1 MIDGRVKLSFTI
13 RYRSVSSKTDKVNT
27 IHLIMYRP
35 EIKVLDCTIRDGGLI
50 NKWQFSDELVR
61 ATYQAVCEAGV
72 DYMEIGYK
80 ASQDQFDP
88 KEYGKWRFCKDD
100 DVKKVLDGLDL
111 KSKLACMVDIG
122 RVKEEDILP
131 VDQSIFD
138 MIRVACYIK
147 DVDKGIAL
155 ANQIMD
161 KGYEVTLNLMAVS
174 TNLEKDID
182 EALGQISKTEV
193 PCVYLVDSFGAMYS
207 EDITFLAQ
215 KYRQALPGKTIGI
228 HCHNNRQLAFANTI
242 QAIIEGANM
251 LDASVYGI
259 GRGAGNCTLE
269 LLLGFLKNPKYS
281 IRPVLKLIEDY
292 FIALRNQIEWG
303 YIIPMMVTGTLNE
316 HPRAAMEWRAGPKK
330 DKYAEFYDKLTMPEI
345 VE

>member
-1 MIDGRVKLSFTI
+1 
-13 RYRSVSSKTDKVNT
+13 
-27 IHLIMYRP
+27 MYRP

-80 ASQDQFDP
+80 ASTDFFDP
-88 KEYGKWRFCKDD
+88 KEYGKWRFCKEE
-100 DVKKVLDGLDL
+100 DVREVLDGLEL
-111 KSKLACMVDIG
+111 KSKLSCMVDIG
-122 RVKEEDILP
+122 RVKEEEILP
-131 VDQSIFD
+131 VDESIFD
-138 MIRVACYIK
+138 MIRVACYVK
-147 DVDKGIAL
+147 EVDKGIAL
-155 ANQIMD
+155 ANHIIN

-182 EALGQISKTEV
+182 EALAQISTTEI

-207 EDITFLAQ
+207 EDITFLTK
-215 KYRQALPGKTIGI
+215 KYMDALPGKTIGI
-228 HCHNNRQLAFANTI
+228 HCHNNCQLAFGNTI
-242 QAIIEGANM
+242 QAIIDGANL

-269 LLLGFLKNPKYS
+269 LLLGFLKNPKYNL
-281 IRPVLKLIEDY
+281 RPILKLIEDE
-292 FIALRNQIEWG
+292 FLSLRNQIEWG
-303 YIIPMMVTGTLNE
+303 YIIPMMITGTLNE
-316 HPRAAMEWRAGPKK
+316 HPRSAMEWRAGPNK
-330 DKYAEFYDKLTMPEI
+330 DNYAEFYDKLTTPEI

>member
-1 MIDGRVKLSFTI
+1 MITEVD
-13 RYRSVSSKTDKVNT
+13 Y
-27 IHLIMYRP
+27 IMYRP

-80 ASQDQFDP
+80 ASTDFYDP
-88 KEYGKWRFCKDD
+88 KEYGKWRFCKEE
-100 DVKKVLDGLDL
+100 DVREVLDGLEL

-122 RVKEEDILP
+122 RLKEKDILP
-131 VDQSIFD
+131 VDESIFD

-155 ANQIMD
+155 ANHIID

-182 EALGQISKTEV
+182 EALAQISATKI

-207 EDITFLAQ
+207 EDITFLTK
-215 KYRQALPGKTIGI
+215 KYMNALPGKTIGI
-228 HCHNNRQLAFANTI
+228 HCHNNRQLAFGNTI
-242 QAIIEGANM
+242 QAIIDGANL

-269 LLLGFLKNPKYS
+269 LLLGFLKNPKYNL
-281 IRPVLKLIEDY
+281 RPVLKLIEDD
-292 FIALRNQIEWG
+292 FLSLRNQIEWG
-303 YIIPMMVTGTLNE
+303 YIIPMMITGTLNE
-316 HPRAAMEWRAGPKK
+316 HPRSAMEWRAGPNK
-330 DKYAEFYDKLTMPEI
+330 DNYTEFYDKLTTPEI